1 MDPTMYLQISPN
13 TRGQVLAILQHFRAP
28 LLPITESFVA
38 VVTYYRHLRWYD
50 DDAPQCATGD

>member
-1 MDPTMYLQISPN
+1 MYLQISPN
-13 TRGQVLAILQHFRAP
+13 TRGQVLAILQHFHAP